1 MNDSVCEVRVHQGL
15 NIRRIRST
23 FQIKQEA
30 LAQKLGIAQQTM
42 SKYENQE
49 VVDEDVLEKCAK
61 ALDVPVNILK
71 NMPSTQDAPMH
82 IFKDVSFV
90 NSASSSYG
98 SYFTFNYGE
107 KIMLKAL
114 QNEVNRLKEENE
126 KLKSGKN
133 EK

>member
-133 EK
+133 ER